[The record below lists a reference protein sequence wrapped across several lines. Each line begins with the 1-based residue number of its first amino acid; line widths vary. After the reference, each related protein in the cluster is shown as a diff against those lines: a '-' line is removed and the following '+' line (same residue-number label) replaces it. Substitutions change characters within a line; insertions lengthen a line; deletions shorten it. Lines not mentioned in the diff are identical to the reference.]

1 MVVLQETYNSMNEEP
16 VIIIGAGWAGLAAAI
31 KLTQAGKNVLV
42 LESAKQT
49 GGRARGI
56 KFNSHN
62 VDNGQ
67 HILIG
72 AYYEC
77 LNLFKTI
84 GIDTATKL
92 KQLPL
97 QLTVIDKNKT
107 ALKLTAPKL
116 PAPYHL
122 LYSLLTAKGL
132 SFKDKIAAMRFGLY
146 LKKNNYIF
154 AQDISVSALF
164 IATKQTG
171 RLIKNLWEPLCLA
184 TLNTPVHKA
193 SANIFMRVFKDAFTL
208 HRKDADTLLPTVN
221 LSELFPVAAV
231 NYIESH
237 GGLVKL
243 KSRVENLI
251 IKNNQIT
258 GVEISQGLDTAHIIE
273 SSQVIIATAP
283 QNLKKLFSKHQDLKP
298 VSSAIKQLNF
308 EPIVTI
314 YLQYSGNPK
323 LDHNMIGMTGT
334 LSQWVFDRHNFCQ
347 QQGLISVVISADG
360 EHMTMDDDTLAKSVH
375 DEISVLFGNN
385 VTLQD
390 YFVIREKRATFAC
403 EVNSSTLRPKNIT
416 TVTGLYL
423 AGDYTDTSYPATLE
437 GAVRSGITA
446 AKNII

>member
-1 MVVLQETYNSMNEEP
+1 MNEEP

-49 GGRARGI
+49 GGRARGV

-92 KQLPL
+92 KLLPL

-132 SFKDKIAAMRFGLY
+132 SFKDKIAGIRFGLY
-146 LKKNNYIF
+146 LKKNNYMF
-154 AQDISVSALF
+154 SQDISVSALF

-193 SANIFMRVFKDAFTL
+193 SANVFMRVFKDAFTRN
-208 HRKDADTLLPTVN
+208 RKDADTLLPTVN
-221 LSELFPVAAV
+221 LSELFPVEAV
-231 NYIESH
+231 NYIEAH

-243 KSRVENLI
+243 KSRVENI
-251 IKNNQIT
+251 IIENNKVR
-258 GVEISQGLDTAHIIE
+258 GVEINQGLQTAQLIE

-283 QNLKKLFSKHQDLKP
+283 QNLKKLLSKHDNLKT
-298 VSSAIKQLNF
+298 VSTSIKHINF

-314 YLQYSGNPK
+314 YLQYSGDPK
-323 LDHNMIGMTGT
+323 LEQNMTGMSNT
-334 LSQWVFDRHNFCQ
+334 LSQWVFDRH
-347 QQGLISVVISADG
+347 D
-360 EHMTMDDDTLAKSVH
+360 
-375 DEISVLFGNN
+375 
-385 VTLQD
+385 
-390 YFVIREKRATFAC
+390 
-403 EVNSSTLRPKNIT
+403 
-416 TVTGLYL
+416 
-423 AGDYTDTSYPATLE
+423 
-437 GAVRSGITA
+437 
-446 AKNII
+446 